1 MIIQVQRCKRTRH
14 GAVQLPK
21 ALQAIKGRNF
31 PNFLLKILWVN
42 LLCLLVIPKRP
53 WCVQFMLLQIA
64 HSVRGRGTQ
73 MWLNLHAQLVSMNTQ
88 LLDEMDTL
96 NQSISILQPA
106 AAALISH

>member
-1 MIIQVQRCKRTRH
+1 
-14 GAVQLPK
+14 
-21 ALQAIKGRNF
+21 
-31 PNFLLKILWVN
+31 
-42 LLCLLVIPKRP
+42 
-53 WCVQFMLLQIA
+53 
-64 HSVRGRGTQ
+64 